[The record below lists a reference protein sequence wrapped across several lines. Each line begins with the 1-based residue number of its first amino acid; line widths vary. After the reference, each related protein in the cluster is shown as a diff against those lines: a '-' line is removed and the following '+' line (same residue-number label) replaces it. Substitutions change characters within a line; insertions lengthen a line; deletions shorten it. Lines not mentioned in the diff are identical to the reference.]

1 MPDPQAQQPRA
12 HLIAQVLKYSIAA
25 PMIPMSRRDWRRPTY
40 AQDVDMYRLI
50 ALLLGIVLIA
60 EGRAATLDPALQ
72 PKLDAKIMQF
82 KAWAAEPVLI
92 AAIKAQ
98 NAGKSAEASAMTQA
112 QWQAATVLDPFVRSL
127 TKNATAE
134 LLKSKRSDD
143 VAEAFVSSAD
153 GTKVAF
159 LSKPTN
165 WSHKGK
171 AKHDTP
177 MNGTLWQGEVEV
189 DESTG
194 LQQIQVSV
202 PVLDGGKAIGS
213 LVVGLSIGKLSK

>member
-1 MPDPQAQQPRA
+1 
-12 HLIAQVLKYSIAA
+12 
-25 PMIPMSRRDWRRPTY
+25 
-40 AQDVDMYRLI
+40 MYRPI
-50 ALLLGIVLIA
+50 AALLLGIFLIA
-60 EGRAATLDPALQ
+60 QGRAAALDPALR
-72 PKLDAKIMQF
+72 PKLDAKITQF

-92 AAIKAQ
+92 AAVKAQ
-98 NAGKSAEASAMTQA
+98 NAGKSVESTAMTEQK
-112 QWQAATVLDPFVRSL
+112 WQAASVLDPFVRSL
-127 TKNATAE
+127 MKNAAAE
-134 LLKSKRSDD
+134 LLKSKKSDA
-143 VAEAFVSSAD
+143 VSEAFVSSAD

-177 MNGTLWQGEVEV
+177 MNGQLWQGDIEV

-213 LVVGLSIGKLSK
+213 LVIGLSISKLSK